1 MLDDSMHLDDTKHTS
16 YIYDLEKEL
25 KDIDAQER
33 RISFLP
39 DIEKALN
46 AIPQAVL
53 KESSPD
59 KALVPYHIPRSL
71 TVPEEKDC
79 VRRAIMETRMRIAAQ
94 QGKQALDFLKE
105 SFKSFLAPCDTV
117 ESRDSADDIYDPM
130 ELDDSV

>member
-1 MLDDSMHLDDTKHTS
+1 MQLDDTKHTS
-16 YIYDLEKEL
+16 YIYDLDKEL
-25 KDIDAQER
+25 KDIDAQEH

-59 KALVPYHIPRSL
+59 KALVLYHIPRSL
-71 TVPEEKDC
+71 TVPEDKDC

-94 QGKQALDFLKE
+94 QGQRALDAMKE
-105 SFKSFLAPCDTV
+105 SFKSFLMPCVTV
-117 ESRDSADDIYDPM
+117 ESRDTADEIYDPM
-130 ELDDSV
+130 ELDS